1 MLPVLS
7 NNTDL
12 PELNGFAARST
23 WLILIGVLFA
33 AASAFGLDLG
43 HVLAEMGIGATPEEV
58 LASGE
63 RAVSAWQLIAPQ
75 LLGIWAWIERR
86 APRYRLIWRLWPRA
100 APAPPT
106 SSAT

>member
-1 MLPVLS
+1 MLPRLS

-33 AASAFGLDLG
+33 AASAVGIDLG
-43 HVLAEMGIGATPEEV
+43 HVLGEMGIGATPMAV

-63 RAVSAWQLIAPQ
+63 RAIDAWQLIAPQ
-75 LLGIWAWIERR
+75 LLGIWAWVERR
-86 APRYRLIWRLWPRA
+86 APKYRLVWPWSRSA
-100 APAPPT
+100 ALPPA
-106 SSAT
+106 S